1 MTAGSSPDGEQR
13 LKCNNLGMPRFVTAW
28 ILSALAL
35 AAAAGLLGDHMNI
48 GEPDDSTGERILAI
62 ALVALVFTAINA
74 FVAPVI
80 KTLSLPFI
88 IVTLGFALLVI
99 NALLL
104 LLTEWITD
112 KFGVAFH
119 VDGFWWA
126 LLGSIVI
133 SVVNAVLGGFTA
145 RDARAHR

>member
-1 MTAGSSPDGEQR
+1 
-13 LKCNNLGMPRFVTAW
+13 MPRLVTAW
-28 ILSALAL
+28 ILSGLAL

-48 GEPDDSTGERILAI
+48 GESDDSTTERVVAT

-74 FVAPVI
+74 FVAPVL

-88 IVTLGFALLVI
+88 IITLGFALLVI

-126 LLGSIVI
+126 VLGSIVI
-133 SVVNAVLGGFTA
+133 SIVNAVLSGFTSKKSHSA
-145 RDARAHR
+145 R

>member
-1 MTAGSSPDGEQR
+1 
-13 LKCNNLGMPRFVTAW
+13 MPKFVTAW
-28 ILSALAL
+28 ILSGLAL
-35 AAAAGLLGDHMNI
+35 AAAAGLLGDHMDI
-48 GEPDDSTGERILAI
+48 GESDDSTTERIVAI
-62 ALVALVFTAINA
+62 ALVALVFTGVNA

-88 IVTLGFALLVI
+88 IITLGFALLVI

-119 VDGFWWA
+119 LDGFWWA
-126 LLGSIVI
+126 VLGSIVI
-133 SVVNAVLGGFTA
+133 SIVNAVLGGVTSKSAHSA
-145 RDARAHR
+145 R

>member
-1 MTAGSSPDGEQR
+1 MA
-13 LKCNNLGMPRFVTAW
+13 MPRFVTAW

-48 GEPDDSTGERILAI
+48 GEPNDSTSERIVAI

-112 KFGVAFH
+112 KFSVEFH

-126 LLGSIVI
+126 VLGSIVI
-133 SVVNAVLGGFTA
+133 SIVNTILGGFTGKSAHHA
-145 RDARAHR
+145 R

>member
-1 MTAGSSPDGEQR
+1 VA
-13 LKCNNLGMPRFVTAW
+13 MPKLVTAW

-48 GEPDDSTGERILAI
+48 GVAGDSTVERIVTI

-80 KTLSLPFI
+80 KALSLPFI

-112 KFGVAFH
+112 TFGVEFT

-126 LLGSIVI
+126 VLGSIVI
-133 SVVNAVLGGFTA
+133 SVVNAILSGFTA
-145 RDARAHR
+145 KKS

>member
-1 MTAGSSPDGEQR
+1 MQQS
-13 LKCNNLGMPRFVTAW
+13 GMPRFVTAW
-28 ILSALAL
+28 ILSGLAL

-48 GEPDDSTGERILAI
+48 GVADDSTGERVVAI

-104 LLTEWITD
+104 LLTEWVTD
-112 KFGVAFH
+112 KFGVEFH

-126 LLGSIVI
+126 VLGSIVI
-133 SVVNAVLGGFTA
+133 SIVNAVLGGFTNKNHPRPA
-145 RDARAHR
+145 R